1 MWDRFRRMLRSWVG
15 FFISVGENPEVMLQE
30 AVEEMRATMPR
41 LNQVLVATRATVIR
55 LEEER
60 DRLDRQEKEL
70 VNSIKAALREGSAA
84 ARGVAEEDAAQLQQ
98 LRVDLTATREQLLA
112 AQRAFDG
119 AKMSVDALK
128 ARLQAKIQECQ
139 RALKDRQKAQV
150 MRQAAEAITELQSY
164 GVASTADKFLEQI
177 KQEVAESQAAVE
189 TATGSLDTATIERER
204 VARKIKAS
212 SILEQ
217 FESEM
222 GIKRPAAISQSQ
234 GGAPTVG
241 ARVEEK
247 QGS

>member
-1 MWDRFRRMLRSWVG
+1 MWDRFKRMVRSWVG
-15 FFISVGENPEVMLQE
+15 FFISVGEDPEVMLQE
-30 AVEEMRATMPR
+30 AVEEMRATMPK

-60 DRLDRQEKEL
+60 DRLEREEKQL
-70 VNSIKAALREGSAA
+70 IMSIKAALQEGSAA
-84 ARGVAEEDAAQLQQ
+84 ARSIAEEDAAQLQQ
-98 LRVDLTATREQLLA
+98 LRLDLQATREQLMA

-119 AKMSVDALK
+119 SKMSVDALK
-128 ARLQAKIQECQ
+128 AKLQAKIQECQ
-139 RALKDRQKAQV
+139 RAVKERQKAAV

-164 GVASTADKFLEQI
+164 GVASTAEKFLEQI
-177 KQEVAESQAAVE
+177 KQEVAESKAAVE
-189 TATGSLDTATIERER
+189 TATGSLDTAGIERER

-217 FESEM
+217 FEAEM

-234 GGAPTVG
+234 SGAPSVG